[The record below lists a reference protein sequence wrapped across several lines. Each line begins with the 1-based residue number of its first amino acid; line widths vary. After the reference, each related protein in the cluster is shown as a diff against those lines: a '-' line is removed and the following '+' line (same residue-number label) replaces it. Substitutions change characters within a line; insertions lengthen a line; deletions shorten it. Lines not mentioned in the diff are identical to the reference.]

1 MNYFGVTDCHGS
13 LLHVTE
19 EQPKDPVHLNA
30 QALLGG
36 FEDGGPYIYGSILL
50 RVHPSTSSK
59 I

>member
-19 EQPKDPVHLNA
+19 EQPKDPFLLNA

-36 FEDGGPYIYGSILL
+36 FEDGGLLL
-50 RVHPSTSSK
+50 RVHTSTSSK